1 MDGDLPMNLTTL
13 YKNIVK
19 EIDSFTENEIDDMG
33 HTIYDIIQDRKEHLR
48 DTLYEDIINPHKCD
62 LSIADLEVII
72 KGNSKY
78 ENLDDML
85 EALFCD
91 NLKSAFGVM

>member
-1 MDGDLPMNLTTL
+1 MSLSTL
-13 YKNIVK
+13 YKDLVK
-19 EIDSFTENEIDDMG
+19 EIESSTENEVDDMS
-33 HTIYDIIQDRKEHLR
+33 HAIYDMIQDRKEHLR
-48 DTLYEDIINPHKCD
+48 SILFEDIINHNKC
-62 LSIADLEVII
+62 AGTVEDLEVII

>member
-1 MDGDLPMNLTTL
+1 MDGDLPMSLSTL
-13 YKNIVK
+13 YKDIIK
-19 EIDSFTENEIDDMG
+19 EIDSFTENEIDDMS

-48 DTLYEDIINPHKCD
+48 SILFEDIINDHKCTGTVE
-62 LSIADLEVII
+62 DLEIII

-78 ENLDDML
+78 ESLDDML

>member
-1 MDGDLPMNLTTL
+1 MSLSTL
-13 YKNIVK
+13 YKDIVK
-19 EIDSFTENEIDDMG
+19 EIDSQAEDEIDDMG
-33 HTIYDIIQDRKEHLR
+33 HAIYDMIQDRKEHLR
-48 DTLYEDIINPHKCD
+48 SLLYENIINDHKCTGTVE
-62 LSIADLEVII
+62 DLEIII

-91 NLKSAFGVM
+91 NLKAAFGIL

>member
-1 MDGDLPMNLTTL
+1 MSFQKL
-13 YKNIVK
+13 YKDLVK
-19 EIDSFTENEIDDMG
+19 EIESATENEVDDMS
-33 HTIYDIIQDRKEHLR
+33 HAIYDMIQDKKEHLR
-48 DTLYEDIINPHKCD
+48 SILFEDIINPYECGL
-62 LSIADLEVII
+62 LSVADLEVII

>member
-1 MDGDLPMNLTTL
+1 MNLATL

-19 EIDSFTENEIDDMG
+19 EIESSVENEVDDMS
-33 HTIYDIIQDRKEHLR
+33 HAIYDMIQDKKENLR
-48 DTLYEDIINPHKCD
+48 SILFEDIINPHKCA
-62 LSIADLEVII
+62 LNVEDLEVII

>member
-1 MDGDLPMNLTTL
+1 MDGDLPMSLSTL
-13 YKNIVK
+13 YKDLVK
-19 EIDSFTENEIDDMG
+19 EIESSTENEVDDMS
-33 HTIYDIIQDRKEHLR
+33 HAIYDMIQDRKEHLR
-48 DTLYEDIINPHKCD
+48 SILFEDIINHNKC
-62 LSIADLEVII
+62 AGTVEDLEVII

>member
-1 MDGDLPMNLTTL
+1 MDGDLPMSLNTL
-13 YKNIVK
+13 YKDIVK
-19 EIDSFTENEIDDMG
+19 EIDSFTENEIDEMS

-62 LSIADLEVII
+62 LSVADLEVII

-78 ENLDDML
+78 ESLDDML

-91 NLKSAFGVM
+91 NLKSAFGVI